1 MRDSNRKISIF
12 WVISFF
18 LLLSSSSVFLINNII
33 AVNKLIK
40 DVNLNKDDIIK
51 VMQSN
56 NSLKM
61 EIEKLSSYDRVKKIS
76 EDKLKLK
83 VDDVNIRMNKKI
95 LIRRADME

>member
-1 MRDSNRKISIF
+1 MRNERRKISIF

-40 DVNLNKDDIIK
+40 EMNLVKDDIAK
-51 VMQSN
+51 VNQTN

-61 EIEKLSSYDRVKKIS
+61 EIEKLSTYDRIKKIA
-76 EDKLKLK
+76 EEKLNLR
-83 VDDVNIRMNKKI
+83 VDEMNIRQNRKL
-95 LIRRADME
+95 LIKRNEME